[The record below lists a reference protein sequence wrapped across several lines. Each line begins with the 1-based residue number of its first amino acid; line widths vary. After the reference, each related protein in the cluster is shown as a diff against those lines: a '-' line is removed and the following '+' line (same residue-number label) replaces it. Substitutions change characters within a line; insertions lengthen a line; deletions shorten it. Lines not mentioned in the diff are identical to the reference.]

1 MKLLILL
8 HNKRVGLLIDIAEKF
23 FLFIIK
29 KQHTPYIIALR
40 EDKRKLFETQTL
52 EDLGFI
58 DILQNSSNALRFVM
72 NNVKKEEL
80 SSSF

>member
-29 KQHTPYIIALR
+29 KQHTPYIIALNIIIIIQIISLFSS
-40 EDKRKLFETQTL
+40 DIYYLFLNKL
-52 EDLGFI
+52 
-58 DILQNSSNALRFVM
+58 
-72 NNVKKEEL
+72 
-80 SSSF
+80 